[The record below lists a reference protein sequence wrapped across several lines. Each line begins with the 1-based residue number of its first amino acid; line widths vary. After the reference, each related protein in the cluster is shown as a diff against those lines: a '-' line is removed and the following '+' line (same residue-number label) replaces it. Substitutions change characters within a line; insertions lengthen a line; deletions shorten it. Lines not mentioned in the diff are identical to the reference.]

1 MLPLSFI
8 SLPQLLFPAPTIA
21 EAVVGL
27 LLIPAV
33 EEVPGRQYGSERELK
48 KRRERKFLFQILN
61 RRRNRRPPIP
71 LVFYFWWSRLYS
83 ILYA

>member
-33 EEVPGRQYGSERELK
+33 EEVPGRQRARK
-48 KRRERKFLFQILN
+48 KEGKK
-61 RRRNRRPPIP
+61 IP
-71 LVFYFWWSRLYS
+71 FPYS
-83 ILYA
+83 KY